1 MISFVILHYKNID
14 DTLNCIKSIKE
25 LDDQDKISLIIVD
38 NNSLE
43 KEEIKTLKEYTDDI
57 VLLKDNL
64 GVAKAYNEGA
74 IYAIDKYQPDYV
86 CVMNNDILINQKDFV
101 KRVEQSY
108 KNNKFDML
116 GTKIICEG
124 ESVNPF
130 PVFDSLEKIKNQI
143 EKNNK
148 LINIY
153 SSKLKGNLLELYF
166 KVKYTFKKRPE
177 MLNGEEKKEG
187 CALHGCLII
196 FSKKYYKKE
205 KYVMVPDTFLFH
217 EEEFL
222 YFRMKQKKYI
232 SIYDPSLE
240 IIHLEGS
247 AMKQKDKNII
257 DRKLFKLKECNKS
270 LMILK
275 DKLEN
280 KEEL

>member
-1 MISFVILHYKNID
+1 MISFVILHYKNLD

-38 NNSLE
+38 NNSFE
-43 KEEIKTLKEYTDDI
+43 KEEIKTLKEYTEDI

-74 IYAIDKYQPDYV
+74 IYAINKYQPDYV

-101 KRVEQSY
+101 KRVEDSY
-108 KNNKFDML
+108 KDKSFDML

-130 PVFDSLEKIKNQI
+130 PVYDSLEKINNQI
-143 EKNNK
+143 EKNKK

-177 MLNGEEKKEG
+177 MLNGDKKEEG

-205 KYVMVPDTFLFH
+205 KNVMVPDTFLFH

-222 YFRMKQKKYI
+222 YFRMKQKNYI
-232 SIYDPSLE
+232 SVYDPSLE

-247 AMKQKDKNII
+247 AMKQNNKNII

-270 LMILK
+270 LNILK
-275 DKLEN
+275 NKLEN
-280 KEEL
+280 NEEL

>member
-166 KVKYTFKKRPE
+166 KVKYTFKKRPV
-177 MLNGEEKKEG
+177 MVNGEKKETG
-187 CALHGCLII
+187 VALHGCLII

-222 YFRMKQKKYI
+222 FFRMKQKKYI

-257 DRKLFKLKECNKS
+257 DRKIFKLKESNKS